1 MNMVMENI
9 KGGPKYSILIP
20 TRNGISYLPF
30 AVQSVLNQSNEN
42 FELVISDNHSNDGT
56 SEYLATLKDSR
67 VKVTMPGKS
76 LSMPAHYEFILS
88 QAQGEW
94 ITILGDDDALMPDFF
109 AELEQLNLD
118 KTDVEALVSRRAYY
132 FWPGCEEL
140 YGDVVVAYQG
150 RSKRTMK
157 HSVAN
162 LFLSLCS
169 VTAYTEMP
177 QAYTTGLIRKTLID
191 RIKLECHGRFYF
203 ATSPDVYSA
212 IAIACRTKKYLR
224 LEKPLFW
231 VGTSAKSVG
240 FSGAG
245 KAKERYKEFW
255 QQCAEDGFHI
265 TSAIPMNLFILRD
278 GALFTYDALLN
289 SPLPAPFWKSVFVK
303 YFVYAGVARK
313 NSDLKMKVKE
323 ELGSELNTFVLSC
336 CSLLLFLIDSVYKI
350 NSKRLGLIDRFVSK
364 KIISSDR
371 GRFSSIGKASDELSR
386 L

>member
-1 MNMVMENI
+1 MMI
-9 KGGPKYSILIP
+9 SIDRPKYSILIP
-20 TRNGISYLPF
+20 TRNGAQYLPF
-30 AVQSVLNQSNEN
+30 AIQSVLKQGSKD
-42 FELVISDNHSNDGT
+42 FELIISNNHSSDGT
-56 SEYLATLKDSR
+56 HDYLATLDDQR
-67 VKVTMPGKS
+67 VRVVMPERP

-88 QAQGEW
+88 QAKGEW
-94 ITILGDDDALMPDFF
+94 VTILGDDDALMPDFF
-109 AELEQLNLD
+109 SDLDRLNLD
-118 KTDVEALVSRRAYY
+118 QIDALVSRRAYY
-132 FWPGCEEL
+132 FWPGCEDL
-140 YGDVVVAYQG
+140 YGDTVVAYQSRVKAALK
-150 RSKRTMK
+150 RS
-157 HSVAN
+157 SLN

-169 VTAYTEMP
+169 ITVYTDMP
-177 QAYTTGLIRKTLID
+177 QAYTTGLIRKKLID
-191 RIKLECHGRFYF
+191 QIKSESNGRFYF

-212 IAIACRTKKYLR
+212 IAIACRVKKYLR

-255 QQCAEDGFHI
+255 QQCADDGFHI

-303 YFVYAGVARK
+303 YFVYAGVSRK

-323 ELGSELNTFVLSC
+323 ELGSELNTSLLAF
-336 CSLLLFLIDSVYKI
+336 CSFLLFLIDSVHTI

-371 GRFSSIGKASDELSR
+371 ERFPNIGKASDELSR